1 MHCSFFSLFL
11 QRERRSKGTSESPYF
26 VQIGHAI
33 VRSGQHEGPNGLVFF
48 FVDIIDQN
56 MIDCQKILEI
66 ADRELA
72 GTDLFTVSCKCSP
85 MNEVELLIDS
95 DTHVT
100 IERCAELSR
109 KIEAEFDREV
119 EDFSLT
125 VASAGIGTELKNIR
139 QYRKLIGQ
147 SVEVLLLS
155 GVKVLAKLDA
165 VTEEGIT
172 ISYEEKQAVEGKKR
186 KVLVNVE
193 RTFNFDEIKYTKEYL
208 DFK

>member
-1 MHCSFFSLFL
+1 
-11 QRERRSKGTSESPYF
+11 
-26 VQIGHAI
+26 
-33 VRSGQHEGPNGLVFF
+33 
-48 FVDIIDQN
+48 
-56 MIDCQKILEI
+56 MIDCEKILAI
-66 ADRELA
+66 AERELE

-85 MNEVELLIDS
+85 SNEVELLIDS

-109 KIEAEFDREV
+109 TIEAEFDRDE

-125 VASAGIGTELKNIR
+125 VASAGIGSELKNIR

-155 GVKVLAKLDA
+155 GVKVLAKLDE
-165 VTEEGIT
+165 VTDEGIT

-186 KVLVNVE
+186 KVLVEVS
-193 RTFNFDEIKYTKEYL
+193 RTYSFDQIKYTKEYL